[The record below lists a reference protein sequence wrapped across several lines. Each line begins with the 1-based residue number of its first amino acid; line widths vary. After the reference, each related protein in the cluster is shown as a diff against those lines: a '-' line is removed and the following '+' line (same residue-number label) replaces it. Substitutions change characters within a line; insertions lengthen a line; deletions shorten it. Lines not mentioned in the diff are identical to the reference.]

1 MKKWF
6 KRIGLVFLIVLI
18 AFVIFNFQLVTYGL
32 EQAKGQL
39 KIVYSARPFDEVLK
53 DAAVPDSVKTKL
65 HLIEEIKRYAE
76 DSLGINK
83 SDNYQSFY
91 DQKGK
96 PAIYVITA
104 CEPFELKE
112 YEWSFPFL
120 GSFSYKGFFNLER
133 AKKEEAELKKTGL
146 DTDLGTAS
154 GWSTL
159 GWFKDPVLS
168 GMLKRKEGSLANLII
183 HELTHGTLYIKDS
196 VDYNENLA
204 SFIGDKGAI
213 KFLRFK
219 YGDKSVELEE
229 YEHNKEDKEKYISH
243 ILSGAKKL
251 EVVYNEIKEK
261 KREEKLKKKKQTIG
275 EIISNLDTIKF
286 HNKSYYTSD
295 IDADSINNTFFI
307 DFKRYNSKQDNFEKE
322 FNEKFNGNLKSYLRY
337 LKNKYPSL

>member
-6 KRIGLVFLIVLI
+6 KRIGLSLLGIILIL
-18 AFVIFNFQLVTYGL
+18 VIFKFQLVKYGI
-32 EQAKGQL
+32 EQAQGQL
-39 KIVYSARPFDEVLK
+39 KIVYSARPFDEVLN
-53 DAAVPDSVKTKL
+53 DAAVPDSIKTKL
-65 HLIEEIKRYAE
+65 LLIREIKKYAE

-83 SDNYQSFY
+83 SENYESFY

-104 CEPFELKE
+104 CSPFELKE
-112 YEWSFPFL
+112 YQWTFPFL
-120 GSFSYKGFFNLER
+120 GSFSYKGFFNLAR
-133 AKKEEAELKKTGL
+133 AKKEEEILKHEGL

-183 HELTHGTLYIKDS
+183 HELTHGTLYIRDS

-213 KFLRFK
+213 KFLKYK
-219 YGDKSVELEE
+219 YGNESTQLGE
-229 YEHNKEDKEKYISH
+229 YENSKEDREKYIAH
-243 ILSGAKKL
+243 ILTGAKEL
-251 EVVYNEIKEK
+251 EAVYQKIKQK
-261 KREEKLKKKKQTIG
+261 NTKEKLKIKRLTIA

-286 HNKSYYTSD
+286 HNKSYYTAD

-322 FNEKFNGNLKSYLRY
+322 FYEKFNGDLKAYLKY